1 MRGAHH
7 DGDAARAQH
16 VLDRVGDLRRQLLLD
31 LQALGVEL
39 DHPRDLG
46 DADNIV
52 ERQLTLRD
60 QAAIDR
66 QEMSGINKKIHA
78 FGGEAMLFDHIS
90 EGKTVNSVIKS
101 LDISIGGFYKWIE
114 KDAKRGELLARA
126 RTRGGRSLA
135 EQTLEIAD
143 AATPQDAQVAKLR
156 VDTRRWLA
164 SQQAPDEYG
173 DKQQP
178 LVNIDLGSMALDAL
192 RKRSVVSLDDS
203 A

>member
-1 MRGAHH
+1 MAK
-7 DGDAARAQH
+7 AQT
-16 VLDRVGDLRRQLLLD
+16 LS
-31 LQALGVEL
+31 EL
-39 DHPRDLG
+39 
-46 DADNIV
+46 ADNIATRQMNQKELANI
-52 ERQLTLRD
+52 ERK
-60 QAAIDR
+60 
-66 QEMSGINKKIHA
+66 EMSGINKKIHA

-114 KDAKRGELLARA
+114 KDAQRGELLARA

-143 AATPQDAQVAKLR
+143 SASPQEAQVAKLR

-164 SQQAPDEYG
+164 SKLSEEFS

-192 RKRSVVSLDDS
+192 RKRSMTIEHK
-203 A
+203 

>member
-1 MRGAHH
+1 MAT
-7 DGDAARAQH
+7 AKKSAKN
-16 VLDRVGDLRRQLLLD
+16 LS
-31 LQALGVEL
+31 EL
-39 DHPRDLG
+39 
-46 DADNIV
+46 ADNIV

-60 QAAIDR
+60 QAAIER
-66 QEMSGINKKIHA
+66 KEMSGINKKIHA

-90 EGKTVNSVIKS
+90 QGKTIDSVIRS
-101 LDISIGGFYKWIE
+101 MDISIGGFYKWIE

-143 AATPQDAQVAKLR
+143 SASPQEAQVAKLR

-164 SQQAPDEYG
+164 SKQAPDEYG

-178 LVNIDLGSMALDAL
+178 LVSIDLGSMALDAL
-192 RKRSVVSLDDS
+192 RKRSITIE
-203 A
+203 

>member
-1 MRGAHH
+1 MAT
-7 DGDAARAQH
+7 AKKSAKT
-16 VLDRVGDLRRQLLLD
+16 LS
-31 LQALGVEL
+31 EL
-39 DHPRDLG
+39 
-46 DADNIV
+46 ADNIA

-60 QAAIDR
+60 QAAIER
-66 QEMSGINKKIHA
+66 KEMSGINKKIHA

-90 EGKTVNSVIKS
+90 QGKTIDSVIKS

-143 AATPQDAQVAKLR
+143 SASPQEAQVAKLR

-164 SQQAPDEYG
+164 SKQAPDEYG

-178 LVNIDLGSMALDAL
+178 LVSIDLGSMALDAL
-192 RKRSVVSLDDS
+192 RKRSITIE
-203 A
+203 